1 MKALEL
7 FGQNLK
13 KLRKSKDL
21 TQKQLGEQLNLS
33 RNQINNYEN
42 AMFEPSMETLLQI
55 SSFFNVSLDLL
66 CNGYSNTNDV
76 LLRNT
81 LEEVQQTYAALEE
94 PKRKRFC
101 KQLVFYSKVLAETD
115 ELL

>member
-7 FGQNLK
+7 FGQTLK
-13 KLRKSKDL
+13 LLRKSRGL
-21 TQKQLGEQLNLS
+21 SQEQLGEELNLS

-42 AMFEPSMETLLQI
+42 AMFEPSMDAILQI
-55 SSFFNVSLDLL
+55 SSYFNVPLDVLFSRV
-66 CNGYSNTNDV
+66 NVNDDE

-81 LEEVQQTYAALEE
+81 LEEVQKTYATLSGPQRE
-94 PKRKRFC
+94 RYC
-101 KQLVFYSKVLAETD
+101 KQLLFYSKVLAETD

>member
-7 FGQNLK
+7 FGKNLRL
-13 KLRKSKDL
+13 LRKLKGLS
-21 TQKQLGEQLNLS
+21 QEELGQHLNLS

-42 AMFEPSMETLLQI
+42 AMFEPNMDAILQI
-55 SSFFNVSLDLL
+55 SSFFNVPLDALFSRF
-66 CNGYSNTNDV
+66 NETDDE

-81 LEEVQQTYAALEE
+81 LDEIQKTYAALTGPQRE
-94 PKRKRFC
+94 KYC
-101 KQLVFYSKVLAETD
+101 KQLLFYSKVLAETD

>member
-7 FGQNLK
+7 FGKNLRL
-13 KLRKSKDL
+13 LRKSRGL
-21 TQKQLGEQLNLS
+21 SQEQLGQRLNLS

-42 AMFEPSMETLLQI
+42 AMFEPSMDTILQI
-55 SSFFNVSLDLL
+55 SSFFNVPLDALFSRF
-66 CNGYSNTNDV
+66 NENDDE

-81 LEEVQQTYAALEE
+81 LEEIQKAYAKLSGSQRENY
-94 PKRKRFC
+94 C
-101 KQLVFYSKVLAETD
+101 KQLLFYSKVLAETD

>member
-7 FGQNLK
+7 FGKNLRL
-13 KLRKSKDL
+13 LRKSRGL
-21 TQKQLGEQLNLS
+21 SQEQLGQRLNLS

-42 AMFEPSMETLLQI
+42 AMFEPSMDTILQI
-55 SSFFNVSLDLL
+55 SSFFNVPLDALFSRF
-66 CNGYSNTNDV
+66 NANDDE

-81 LEEVQQTYAALEE
+81 LEEIQKAYAKLSGPQRENY
-94 PKRKRFC
+94 C
-101 KQLVFYSKVLAETD
+101 KQLLFYSKVLAETD